1 MSNKIHFVKCPG
13 PECCKELWRCNQPF
27 MRSQLWYQK
36 LLPDHSLFCK
46 MCIHIWNIVLSS
58 PCNIEDYVQILLANY
73 LVFFSCVNK
82 PDWLLKIPACQV
94 KLVFSYIF
102 EVKMERSTKS
112 PVICVMIEWGPRP
125 RNTLHDVRI
134 EWHRNSPR
142 VLIGW
147 K

>member
-13 PECCKELWRCNQPF
+13 PECCKELWRCNRPF

-36 LLPDHSLFCK
+36 LLPEHSLFCK

-58 PCNIEDYVQILLANY
+58 PCTIEDYVQILLANY

-82 PDWLLKIPACQV
+82 SDWLLKIPACQV

-102 EVKMERSTKS
+102 EVKMELSTKS
-112 PVICVMIEWGPRP
+112 LWY
-125 RNTLHDVRI
+125 
-134 EWHRNSPR
+134 
-142 VLIGW
+142 VLWLNEAQEQETHCMMYGLNDSEILLGS
-147 K
+147 